1 MVRSKHTHSKCSG
14 GSSKIIRIGCVMKPS
29 RYLSGIVALREIRR
43 YQNTTEL
50 LISELSFRR
59 LVREIALNL
68 TIDIFFQTAAIAALQ
83 QASEAFLVDLFKE
96 ANLCAI
102 HAKRFTIMP
111 EDMHLALHVE
121 RKRVNILLLEK
132 L

>member
-1 MVRSKHTHSKCSG
+1 MVRSKQTPSKYAG
-14 GSSKIIRIGCVMKPS
+14 GSSKIIGKGGVIIPK
-29 RYLSGIVALREIRR
+29 RYPSGIVALREIRR

-50 LISELSFRR
+50 LIPKLRFRR
-59 LVREIALNL
+59 LALEIALNL
-68 TIDIFFQTAAIAALQ
+68 KIDIFFQTEAIAALQ
-83 QASEAFLVDLFKE
+83 E

-111 EDMHLALHVE
+111 EDIHLAFRIQRE
-121 RKRVNILLLEK
+121 RDNILLLEE